1 MTDVPP
7 AATTAAADAIH
18 QMHCAAPNCGH
29 PRTHDLRL
37 ANAALAAALPHLT
50 PPPPDSEAAVTVAA
64 WTWDWREQ
72 PPLEDIAEN
81 IGARTSLHVYLPE
94 TGSDQYAL
102 VIASRVLSDS
112 EVGEAWNR

>member
-50 PPPPDSEAAVTVAA
+50 PPPECDPNCGHDDFVVECTELIPEGYDGDEAAEAIILRYLK
-64 WTWDWREQ
+64 DMSD
-72 PPLEDIAEN
+72 LGGIIA
-81 IGARTSLHVYLPE
+81 RLTSAY
-94 TGSDQYAL
+94 
-102 VIASRVLSDS
+102 R
-112 EVGEAWNR
+112 